1 MITIVLIILLLCAC
15 VDCASQSRDAHLEQA
30 IHAINNGN
38 YVLADQE
45 IPLVQHWGCEEDH
58 VFRINNIEHAYSY
71 LQHCQSISLSVDN
84 KDSIA
89 LYLVDECGS
98 KLNDYLSVGD
108 RDGAEQICLLG
119 LKMCKISSV
128 KHHQDYALLFVFLS
142 QIAQQ
147 KGNISQ
153 AIEYAK
159 RAKQVFNDNHLPE
172 NENYCS
178 LLIMTANQ
186 YIAIKDLVNAY
197 PYMKKAYE
205 VCLRLGGP
213 ELTYYNSV
221 SRTYEKLEGNIAEY
235 YLGKNEYNES
245 LIHYLNGLQLHETLQ
260 GKDAGYAV
268 LLNNIGQVYEK
279 TGDYEN
285 AEKYSYQALRINR
298 DYFGVHSAEYAN
310 SLNNVASL
318 SKVLGD
324 FEKAKD
330 QYEQALSIFKSIY
343 GEKHEKTSV
352 VLNNLGLVYSNLKDF
367 KKAEQYLLKSLKIFQ
382 SVKGKDASE
391 CESPLDNLGSLYL
404 LKKDYHSSYSYY
416 GQSLAIKQK
425 IYGEVSP
432 QVASTY
438 NNIGMVWMLS
448 EDYDKSAECFEKACS
463 VNRNLLGENHPETIT
478 NMVNLG
484 DAYFAKG
491 DFEKAASY
499 WLKGYEFRKQ
509 QFLQSLD
516 FMTERERENYLR
528 TMRSNFEYTVPNLVY
543 ECYAKNPSYA
553 GIAYDNALFYK
564 GLLLQSTEAIKRSIL
579 ESGDDAL
586 IRQWSELVAI
596 KKRKDEPYDEQEEHL
611 EKQLIQQSAAYRN
624 AHQLWDAR
632 WGNVRASLQ
641 DNQVAVEFMHVLRN
655 NSDIIYCAL
664 VLRKEFDYPQ
674 FVPLFESD
682 EVLEMMQ
689 NASPQE
695 LYSYSHYGHKLY
707 DLVWSKITKYIRTG
721 DTIYF
726 SAAGILHQLALE
738 SLPIKRDIPIS
749 SKYTMIRLS
758 STRELI
764 VSQSDKSSVSAS
776 LFGGIKY
783 DTGIDELSILSK
795 TTTTRSRANYLPS
808 SKQEVDEIYAILKPH
823 LLSAIKHSADSA
835 NEESFKA
842 LSGAHRNIIH
852 VATHGFY
859 WQDTLARRERYFK
872 QRLVSM
878 NLSFRSEEIDPMD
891 RCGLLFSGAN
901 TALSGHSDRLPEG
914 VEDGILTAKEIST
927 MDLRDA
933 DLVVLSACETG
944 LGDISGEGVFGLQ
957 RAFKMAGVRS
967 ILMALW
973 KVDDKATQ
981 ILMTSFYRL
990 YTEGKTKREALRL
1003 AQQEVRKSGYTDPY
1017 YWAGFV
1023 LLD

>member
-1 MITIVLIILLLCAC
+1 MCTCG
-15 VDCASQSRDAHLEQA
+15 DCAAQSRDAHLEQVA
-30 IHAINNGN
+30 NTTDNGN
-38 YVLADQE
+38 D
-45 IPLVQHWGCEEDH
+45 D
-58 VFRINNIEHAYSY
+58 F
-71 LQHCQSISLSVDN
+71 
-84 KDSIA
+84 
-89 LYLVDECGS
+89 
-98 KLNDYLSVGD
+98 
-108 RDGAEQICLLG
+108 AE
-119 LKMCKISSV
+119 
-128 KHHQDYALLFVFLS
+128 FVRLS
-142 QIAQQ
+142 QMAQQ
-147 KGNISQ
+147 NGDISQ

-178 LLIMTANQ
+178 LLIMTAGQ
-186 YIAIKDLVNAY
+186 YIAIEDIVNAY
-197 PYMKKAYE
+197 PYMKEAYE

-221 SRTYEKLEGNIAEY
+221 SRTYEKVEGNIAEY

-260 GKDAGYAV
+260 GKDVGSAV
-268 LLNNIGQVYEK
+268 LLNNIGHVYEK
-279 TGDYEN
+279 IGDYEN
-285 AEKYSYQALRINR
+285 AEKYTYQALRINR
-298 DYFGVHSAEYAN
+298 EYFGAHSAEYAN

-318 SKVLGD
+318 STVLGD

-330 QYEQALSIFKSIY
+330 QCEQALSIFKSIY
-343 GEKHEKTSV
+343 GEMHEKTAV
-352 VLNNLGLVYSNLKDF
+352 VLNNLGAIYLNLGNYV
-367 KKAEQYLLKSLKIFQ
+367 KAEQDLLKSLTIYE
-382 SVKGKDASE
+382 SIKGKDASE

-404 LKKDYHSSYSYY
+404 RKEDYHSSYSYY
-416 GQSLAIKQK
+416 AHSLAIKQK

-448 EDYDKSAECFEKACS
+448 EDYDKSAECFEKAYS

-484 DAYFAKG
+484 GAYFAKG

-516 FMTERERENYLR
+516 FMTERERENYLK

-543 ECYAKNPSYA
+543 ECYMENPSYA

-564 GLLLQSTEAIKRSIL
+564 GLLLQSIEAIKRSVL

-586 IRQWSELVAI
+586 IRQWNEMLEI
-596 KKRKDEPYDEQEEHL
+596 KKRMNETYNEEEEYL
-611 EKQLIQQSAAYRN
+611 EKQLTKQSAVYRN
-624 AHQLWDAR
+624 VHQLWEAK
-632 WGNVRASLQ
+632 WENVRASLQ
-641 DNQVAVEFMHVLRN
+641 DNQVAVEFMHVFRN
-655 NSDIIYCAL
+655 NIDIIYCAL

-682 EVLEMMQ
+682 EVLEIML

-707 DLVWSKITKYIRTG
+707 DLVWSKITKYIRTR

-764 VSQSDKSSVSAS
+764 VSQPDKSSVTAS

-783 DTGIDELSILSK
+783 DTGIDELSMLSK
-795 TTTTRSRANYLPS
+795 TTTTRSRANYLPG

-823 LLSAIKHSADSA
+823 LQSAIKHSADSA

-852 VATHGFY
+852 IATHGFY
-859 WQDTLARRERYFK
+859 WEDTLARRERYFK

-878 NLSFRSEEIDPMD
+878 NLSFQSDEIDPMD

-901 TALSGHSDRLPEG
+901 TALSGQSDRLPEG
-914 VEDGILTAKEIST
+914 VQDGILTAKEIST

-933 DLVVLSACETG
+933 DIVVLSACET
-944 LGDISGEGVFGLQ
+944 
-957 RAFKMAGVRS
+957 
-967 ILMALW
+967 
-973 KVDDKATQ
+973 
-981 ILMTSFYRL
+981 
-990 YTEGKTKREALRL
+990 
-1003 AQQEVRKSGYTDPY
+1003 
-1017 YWAGFV
+1017 
-1023 LLD
+1023 

>member
-1 MITIVLIILLLCAC
+1 M
-15 VDCASQSRDAHLEQA
+15 
-30 IHAINNGN
+30 
-38 YVLADQE
+38 
-45 IPLVQHWGCEEDH
+45 
-58 VFRINNIEHAYSY
+58 
-71 LQHCQSISLSVDN
+71 
-84 KDSIA
+84 
-89 LYLVDECGS
+89 
-98 KLNDYLSVGD
+98 
-108 RDGAEQICLLG
+108 
-119 LKMCKISSV
+119 
-128 KHHQDYALLFVFLS
+128 
-142 QIAQQ
+142 
-147 KGNISQ
+147 
-153 AIEYAK
+153 
-159 RAKQVFNDNHLPE
+159 
-172 NENYCS
+172 
-178 LLIMTANQ
+178 
-186 YIAIKDLVNAY
+186 
-197 PYMKKAYE
+197 
-205 VCLRLGGP
+205 
-213 ELTYYNSV
+213 
-221 SRTYEKLEGNIAEY
+221 
-235 YLGKNEYNES
+235 
-245 LIHYLNGLQLHETLQ
+245 
-260 GKDAGYAV
+260 
-268 LLNNIGQVYEK
+268 
-279 TGDYEN
+279 
-285 AEKYSYQALRINR
+285 
-298 DYFGVHSAEYAN
+298 
-310 SLNNVASL
+310 
-318 SKVLGD
+318 
-324 FEKAKD
+324 
-330 QYEQALSIFKSIY
+330 
-343 GEKHEKTSV
+343 
-352 VLNNLGLVYSNLKDF
+352 
-367 KKAEQYLLKSLKIFQ
+367 
-382 SVKGKDASE
+382 
-391 CESPLDNLGSLYL
+391 
-404 LKKDYHSSYSYY
+404 
-416 GQSLAIKQK
+416 
-425 IYGEVSP
+425 
-432 QVASTY
+432 
-438 NNIGMVWMLS
+438 
-448 EDYDKSAECFEKACS
+448 
-463 VNRNLLGENHPETIT
+463 
-478 NMVNLG
+478 
-484 DAYFAKG
+484 
-491 DFEKAASY
+491 
-499 WLKGYEFRKQ
+499 
-509 QFLQSLD
+509 
-516 FMTERERENYLR
+516 
-528 TMRSNFEYTVPNLVY
+528 
-543 ECYAKNPSYA
+543 
-553 GIAYDNALFYK
+553 LFYK

-707 DLVWSKITKYIRTG
+707 GGGGSTDIRVLKDTIYHRILVAGGAGGCLDGRYDLVWSKITKYIRTG

-783 DTGIDELSILSK
+783 DTGIDELSMLSK

-808 SKQEVDEIYAILKPH
+808 SKQEVDEIYAILKP
-823 LLSAIKHSADSA
+823 LSAIKHSADSA

-990 YTEGKTKREALRL
+990 YAEGKTKREALRL